1 MERPSQGCASILQRV
16 RFAGSVPSSN
26 DLHNWQWVLNLLLDR
41 PVLGGS
47 LFQFIAPVV
56 FAAIRKPKLKVT
68 VVELLIANNS
78 WVRHL
83 SGSFTMH
90 FLLEFGIG
98 KLCDLLEQVH
108 LSDEPDTFTLGI
120 SQSTRIT
127 VRLLPTEP
135 CFLSRPR
142 CSVPS
147 NCGRQLRHHAS
158 GFSFGC
164 VCTANAGLLLVDF
177 GTSYSKT
184 MCVSCVTKNQKPWTI
199 LS

>member
-1 MERPSQGCASILQRV
+1 MDMERPSQGCASILQRV

-56 FAAIRKPKLKVT
+56 FAAIRKRKLKVT

-108 LSDEPDTFTLGI
+108 LSDEPDTFTWHLTEHQNYSVASAYGAMFLV
-120 SQSTRIT
+120 SSPVLSSKQLLKTAAPPR
-127 VRLLPTEP
+127 VRFFFWLCMHRKCWTAA
-135 CFLSRPR
+135 R
-142 CSVPS
+142 
-147 NCGRQLRHHAS
+147 
-158 GFSFGC
+158 GFQHE
-164 VCTANAGLLLVDF
+164 L
-177 GTSYSKT
+177 
-184 MCVSCVTKNQKPWTI
+184 
-199 LS
+199 